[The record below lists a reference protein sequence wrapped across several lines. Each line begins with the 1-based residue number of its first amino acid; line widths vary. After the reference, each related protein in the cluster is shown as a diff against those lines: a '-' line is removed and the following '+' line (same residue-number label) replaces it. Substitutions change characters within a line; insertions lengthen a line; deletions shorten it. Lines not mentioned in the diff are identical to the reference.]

1 MMSKIAIDVM
11 GGDYAP
17 YETIKG
23 CIEASKQIKSKLIL
37 VGNEAVITEELK
49 KYTYSSVQITIV
61 NAQEVITMEDA
72 PVQAIRRKKD
82 SSMVVGLNLVKEKKA
97 DAFVS
102 AGNTG
107 ALLAGATLIVGRLK
121 GVERPGLASL
131 IPTDRG
137 FSLLIDC
144 GANADAKASYLVQ
157 FAHMGTIYM
166 KELMGITS
174 PTIGLVNIGV
184 EEEKGNTM
192 TKEAYGLLNQ
202 ADLNF
207 IGNIEA
213 RDIPM
218 GQSDVLVCDG
228 FVGNIVLKHMEG
240 FGLWVFKLLKEELTK
255 NWIRKIGAF
264 ILTPALRNL
273 KSRFDYSEHGGA
285 PLLGLKGLVI
295 KTHGSANAKQI
306 QHTILQ
312 ADKLARQDV
321 VEKIAN
327 NINM

>member
-11 GGDYAP
+11 GGDHAP

-23 CIEASKQIKSKLIL
+23 CIEASKQTKSKLIL

-49 KYTYSSVQITIV
+49 KYTYSSAQITIV

-157 FAHMGTIYM
+157 FGHMGNIYM

-192 TKEAYGLLNQ
+192 TKEAYGLLTQ

-273 KSRFDYSEHGGA
+273 KNRFDYSEHGGA

-312 ADKLARQDV
+312 ADKLAKQDV